1 MAKNS
6 IQLNIGHNPEHHNV
20 EEATIHYRN
29 VSKGLVHSI
38 VNLPIDGAEYEKF
51 KVELIELFPEIV
63 EYDYSRNK
71 HTIRTRFESEDA
83 AIYIDGNW
91 ADIYMDFYLK
101 TEEDCHKV
109 WQIYNKFI
117 EEDSEV
123 IVFMYSYFL
132 SNGCLDDTVKICT
145 NEELDF
151 ISKSYYPYIDTDVMF
166 EQFFTGSENIL
177 LVVGEPGLGKS
188 KLSTAALK
196 YAIENSEY
204 LPYDKMADNPNQE
217 SQYVTVA
224 FVKSPEVL
232 ADDVFWRTLEKQ
244 AVDFCIIDDLDYMLT
259 KRDSEVMSHDDAVKN
274 AFLNQFLSF
283 TDGVEKNNTKF
294 IITTNQNFDDI
305 DTALLRKGR
314 LFDILELRKLKNEEA
329 LMIWKENDLKEK
341 DFHKTF
347 VEEYIL
353 PAELGSEINRR
364 LNKRSTKMTQP
375 YLKEEGI
382 SKVSRASHKKK
393 MKL

>member
-1 MAKNS
+1 MAKQN
-6 IQLNIGHNPEHHNV
+6 IQLNISHNPEHHNV
-20 EEATIHYRN
+20 EEATIHFRN
-29 VSKGLVHSI
+29 ISKGLVYSVI
-38 VNLPIDGAEYEKF
+38 NLSLDSNHYEEFLNDVKALYPGI
-51 KVELIELFPEIV
+51 K
-63 EYDYSRNK
+63 EYDYSKNK
-71 HTIRTRFESEDA
+71 YTIRTRLESDD
-83 AIYIDGNW
+83 ISVFVDGNW
-91 ADIYMDFYLK
+91 AEVYLDFYVK
-101 TEEDCHKV
+101 TEEECHKI
-109 WQIYNKFI
+109 WQAYN
-117 EEDSEV
+117 EYNQEDSEV
-123 IVFMYSYFL
+123 IVFLYSYFL
-132 SNGCLDDTVKICT
+132 NNGCLDDAVKICV
-145 NEELDF
+145 NSELDF
-151 ISKSYYPYIDTDVMF
+151 ISKSYYPYIDTDLMF

-196 YAIENSEY
+196 FAIENSEF

-217 SQYVTVA
+217 SQYVSAA

-232 ADDVFWRTLEKQ
+232 ADDTFWRTLEKQ

-259 KRDSEVMSHDDAVKN
+259 KRDTEVTSHDDAVKN

-294 IITTNQNFDDI
+294 IITTNQSFDDI

-329 LMIWKENDLKEK
+329 LTIWKENDLKEK
-341 DFHKTF
+341 DFHKLF

-353 PAELGSEINRR
+353 PAELGSEISKM
-364 LNKRSTKMTQP
+364 LNKRSTKMLQS
-375 YLKEEGI
+375 YLKEDNI
-382 SKVSRASHKKK
+382 SKVESSKRKKK